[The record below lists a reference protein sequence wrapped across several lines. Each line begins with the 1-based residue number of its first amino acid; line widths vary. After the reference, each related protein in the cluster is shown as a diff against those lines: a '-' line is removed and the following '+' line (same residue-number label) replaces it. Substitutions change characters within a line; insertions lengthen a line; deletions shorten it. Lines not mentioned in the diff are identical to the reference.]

1 VRRREFITLVGGA
14 AAWPLAAR
22 AQQPMPV
29 IGFLALT
36 SPEAFAPEVAAFRRG
51 LGELGYV
58 EGRNLTVEFRWA
70 RGGFERLPS
79 LATDLVS
86 RGVDVIAALG
96 TPASALAAKAA
107 TTTIPIVFVS
117 GADPVRLGLVASLN
131 RPGGNVTGIY
141 MLTSSLEAKRL
152 ELLHEAV
159 PAAAAIGVIVDPNS
173 PDTELQLRELAEAAP
188 PLGPRIEILQAATD
202 NDITAAFAAVAEQRM
217 EALLV
222 ASSPNYRPREQQIV
236 ALAARHAVPTIY
248 SFRGFSEAG
257 GLMSY
262 GTDLADAYRQAGVYA
277 GRVLKG
283 EKSTDLPVLQST
295 KVEFVINLK
304 TARSLGLAFP
314 LPLLGR
320 ADEVI
325 E

>member
-1 VRRREFITLVGGA
+1 VRRREFITIVGGA

-58 EGRNLTVEFRWA
+58 EGRNLTLEFRWA

-107 TTTIPIVFVS
+107 TTTIPIVFVT

-131 RPGGNVTGIY
+131 RPGGNATGIY

-173 PDTELQLRELAEAAP
+173 PDTEFQLRQMAEAAP
-188 PLGPRIEILQAATD
+188 QLGPRIKILQAATD

-222 ASSPNYRPREQQIV
+222 GSSPNYRPREQQIV